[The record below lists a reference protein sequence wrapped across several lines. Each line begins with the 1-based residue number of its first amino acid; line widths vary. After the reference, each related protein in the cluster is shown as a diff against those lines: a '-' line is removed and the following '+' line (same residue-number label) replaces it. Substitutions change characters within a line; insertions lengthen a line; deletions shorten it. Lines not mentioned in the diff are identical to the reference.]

1 MPSWFFYG
9 TYFCPKRTSIGSYS
23 ATRNY
28 PKTRWR
34 ESWQWKVSL
43 LSSLVSATNSTHR
56 TFCVTCD
63 YYSTFMQCLWIAVGW
78 AYFLNIYFIIIKLEQ
93 LIVLVEDPGMK
104 EDADISPP
112 AFLISCVFLAVK
124 ALWLSFQL
132 MVLLEGGKTFR
143 RGTLGRRS

>member
-1 MPSWFFYG
+1 M
-9 TYFCPKRTSIGSYS
+9 
-23 ATRNY
+23 
-28 PKTRWR
+28 
-34 ESWQWKVSL
+34 
-43 LSSLVSATNSTHR
+43 
-56 TFCVTCD
+56 
-63 YYSTFMQCLWIAVGW
+63 GW